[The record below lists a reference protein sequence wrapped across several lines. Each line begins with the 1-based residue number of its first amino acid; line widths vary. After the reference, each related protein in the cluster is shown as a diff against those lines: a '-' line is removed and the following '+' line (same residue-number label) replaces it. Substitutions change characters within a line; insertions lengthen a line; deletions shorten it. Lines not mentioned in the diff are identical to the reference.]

1 MNIPRDRLQQIII
14 EEYFIEEGILTEA
27 LSQERFE
34 EFMAWVNK
42 RGPRPEWLDRDYGPG
57 SYKRGKQ
64 TPASDSSVDRSAET
78 MPFPADDM
86 PQYDDVPDEE
96 GAYDTEAEA
105 PESRLEDQIASLVQG
120 MPAEEVSDL
129 FQAVFSKI
137 PGVEIGPPEEEEPDT
152 LYSPG
157 AAGRPVAGFQLEELV
172 GLIREVLEEGH
183 YHDMGGEDEMY
194 DALDPHGFDKM
205 SDYELIDAMETDG
218 MEDMIVRDGEG
229 GLANREEVIAALK
242 DV

>member
-1 MNIPRDRLQQIII
+1 M
-14 EEYFIEEGILTEA
+14 
-27 LSQERFE
+27 SQERFE

-42 RGPRPEWLDRDYGPG
+42 KGPRPEWLDRGTMAR

-64 TPASDSSVDRSAET
+64 TPASDPGVDRSAET
-78 MPFPADDM
+78 MPLPTDDM
-86 PQYDDVPDEE
+86 PQYDDAPDEE

-152 LYSPG
+152 LYNPG
-157 AAGRPVAGFQLEELV
+157 ADGRPVAGFQLEELV

-229 GLANREEVIAALK
+229 GLVNREEAIAALK
-242 DV
+242 NV